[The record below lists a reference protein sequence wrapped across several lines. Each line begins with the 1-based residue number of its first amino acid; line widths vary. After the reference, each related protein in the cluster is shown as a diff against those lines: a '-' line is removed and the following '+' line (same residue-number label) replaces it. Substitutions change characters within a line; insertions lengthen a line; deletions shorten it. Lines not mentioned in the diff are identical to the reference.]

1 MSYGPLRRWR
11 ASARSPIVGG
21 PDGPPR
27 RTFRFADIARG
38 WLVQD
43 SDETPLGTV
52 VDSDGTLL
60 TVSRGFLSS
69 KLYLPPSAIA
79 EVHEGVVRLNVT
91 SGWVEAQGWD
101 RAGSRKQR

>member
-1 MSYGPLRRWR
+1 MSYGPLRRWTS
-11 ASARSPIVGG
+11 SARSPTVGG
-21 PDGPPR
+21 RAGPPR
-27 RTFRFADIARG
+27 RIFQFADIARG
-38 WLVQD
+38 WLVED
-43 SDETPLGTV
+43 SDEASLGTV
-52 VDSDGTLL
+52 VSSGETLL

-69 KLYLPPSAIA
+69 RLYLPPSAIA

>member
-1 MSYGPLRRWR
+1 M
-11 ASARSPIVGG
+11 
-21 PDGPPR
+21 
-27 RTFRFADIARG
+27 FRFADIERG

-43 SDETPLGTV
+43 SDETLLGTV
-52 VDSDGTLL
+52 VSSGETLL
-60 TVSRGFLSS
+60 TVSRGRLSS